1 MRELQPSGKDGKDFC
16 DLCQCKDPAA
26 QENSEKYS
34 ADSQEKRSQR
44 NSDRK
49 QGDDGSS
56 NCSQKCQIFIKK
68 NLVSC
73 MRDTCIAGNNGKA
86 DQQSGDTSCNDDP
99 GTETDKAQNQLLK
112 HGQNLLVGLYGNS
125 MRKYKFFMRKS

>member
-1 MRELQPSGKDGKDFC
+1 MNCLHIKNAISGV
-16 DLCQCKDPAA
+16 
-26 QENSEKYS
+26 
-34 ADSQEKRSQR
+34 
-44 NSDRK
+44 SDA
-49 QGDDGSS
+49 
-56 NCSQKCQIFIKK
+56 
-68 NLVSC
+68 
-73 MRDTCIAGNNGKA
+73 CIAGNNGKA

>member
-73 MRDTCIAGNNGKA
+73 MRDTCIAGTMERPISSPETPPATMIPAQKPIKHRI
-86 DQQSGDTSCNDDP
+86 SC
-99 GTETDKAQNQLLK
+99 
-112 HGQNLLVGLYGNS
+112 
-125 MRKYKFFMRKS
+125 